1 MVICK
6 GSSASLFS
14 NLWGVEF
21 HGLDSYKAGSF
32 QIEHV
37 TQKSRQ
43 DNKSEMPEETV
54 DLLCYIQVFF

>member
-14 NLWGVEF
+14 DLWGVAF

-43 DNKSEMPEETV
+43 DNKSEMPEKTI
-54 DLLCYIQVFF
+54 DLLC

>member
-6 GSSASLFS
+6 GSSASLS
-14 NLWGVEF
+14 SDLWGVTF
-21 HGLDSYKAGSF
+21 QGLDSYKTGSF

-43 DNKSEMPEETV
+43 DNKSEMPEKTI
-54 DLLCYIQVFF
+54 DLLCYIQFFF